1 MASVRRGEVPPPM
14 RTHDILIAPSLLSA
28 DFTRLGEDLSSIRT
42 ADYVHYDVMDGH
54 FVPNLSFGP
63 GILRQVKDATSLPV
77 DVHLM
82 VEDPEQSA
90 PWYLEAGADIVTFHW
105 EAQRHAHRIVQLVHA
120 TGAKAG
126 IALNPATSVSALES
140 IIDDVDLVLVMT
152 VNPGFGGQGFIASSL
167 RKVRQVRAL
176 CTSHGVHPLIE
187 VDGGIS
193 VRTAEDVVRA
203 GATMLVAGSAIFS
216 DDHAA
221 TIEALRTA
229 GQRGLTRSV

>member
-1 MASVRRGEVPPPM
+1 MASVHRQEAPSLM
-14 RTHDILIAPSLLSA
+14 HAHDILIAPSVLSA
-28 DFTRLGEDLSSIRT
+28 DFTRLGEDLSSIGT

-63 GILRQVKDATSLPV
+63 GILRQVKNATSLPV

-82 VEDPEQSA
+82 VDDPEQCV

-105 EAQRHAHRIVQLVHA
+105 EAQRHAHRIVQLIRA

-126 IALNPATSVSALES
+126 IALNPATPVSVLES
-140 IIDDVDLVLVMT
+140 IIDDIDLVLVMT
-152 VNPGFGGQGFIASSL
+152 VNPGFGGQEFIPSSL
-167 RKVRQVRAL
+167 RKLHQVRAL
-176 CTSHGVHPLIE
+176 CTSHGVRPLVE

-216 DDHAA
+216 GDHATA
-221 TIEALRTA
+221 IEAIRTA
-229 GQRGLTRSV
+229 GQRGLARSV